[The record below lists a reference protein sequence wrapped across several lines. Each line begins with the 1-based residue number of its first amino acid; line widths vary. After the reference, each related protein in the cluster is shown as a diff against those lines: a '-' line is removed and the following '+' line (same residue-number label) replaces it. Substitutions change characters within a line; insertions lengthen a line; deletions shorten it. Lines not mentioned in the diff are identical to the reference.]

1 MGPGGGKLPQ
11 EAAFFSLNRRKAQ
24 ISPKEVPAAAVNHPA
39 VLKAFGEPPARSA
52 GYNLWH
58 HLRREKIVLT
68 KYINFRSVR
77 SHLCE
82 HRRENTALSPP
93 LPLTSLPLSHSIF
106 LLFSSL
112 SLCVC
117 LPLEPPPPKKKTKTK
132 NFCTTRIHSSVR
144 AMCFMSVVPNWGPVT
159 RRGHCEW
166 VQRVEGGGV
175 RVGGGE

>member
-117 LPLEPPPPKKKTKTK
+117 LPLEPPPPKKKNK
-132 NFCTTRIHSSVR
+132 NQKLLHNKNPLIRSSHVFYVSGSQLGSGDPQGSLR
-144 AMCFMSVVPNWGPVT
+144 VGPEGRGWWGK
-159 RRGHCEW
+159 G
-166 VQRVEGGGV
+166 
-175 RVGGGE
+175 GGGE